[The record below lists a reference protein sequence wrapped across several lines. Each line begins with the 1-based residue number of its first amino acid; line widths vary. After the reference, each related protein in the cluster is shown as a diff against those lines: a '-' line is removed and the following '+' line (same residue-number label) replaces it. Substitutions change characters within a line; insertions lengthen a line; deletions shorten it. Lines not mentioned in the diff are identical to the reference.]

1 MKYGESAFDII
12 YLVFA
17 VVTGILMGHRRE
29 TDGLRGAD
37 PGLR

>member
-17 VVTGILMGHRRE
+17 VVTGILILMKRRD
-29 TDGLRGAD
+29 TVG
-37 PGLR
+37 

>member
-17 VVTGILMGHRRE
+17 VVTGILMKRRD
-29 TDGLRGAD
+29 TVG
-37 PGLR
+37 